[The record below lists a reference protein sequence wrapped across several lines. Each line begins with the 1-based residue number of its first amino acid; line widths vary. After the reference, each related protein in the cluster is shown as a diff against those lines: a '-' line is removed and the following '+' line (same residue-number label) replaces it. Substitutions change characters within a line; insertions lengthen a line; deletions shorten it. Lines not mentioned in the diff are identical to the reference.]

1 MECVKRRG
9 KTKETLFFLFLK
21 QVLGIATAVLVEII
35 MFVGLFYMGLDTGI
49 ILPANYIENYLLQI
63 EEKIADEETG
73 WRELIPEVC
82 EYGVFDLE
90 ENYLEGNLKEV
101 HSLEEIRADR
111 IYQNR
116 YKAIKQ
122 EDSYVVIHYGVTAQF
137 SNSVLHRYFP
147 QPEMLVIALFWV
159 VFLGTLI
166 VNSLL
171 FGRKLRK
178 KLVPLLTEI
187 EQIKKK
193 ELELTENSSDIKEF
207 NEVLQALGGMKEAL
221 ASSLKKEWETEQRR
235 IENISALAHD
245 IKTPLTVIKGNTE
258 LLQEETDNGELQE
271 YAEVIHKNAD
281 RIEQYIR
288 LLINETKG
296 ISEIV
301 KIEAVTGNSEAAE
314 SSGEENKEV
323 YRMNLAEFIEAVK
336 TQSKELCDIK
346 QMPVIINEQELC
358 QLERRRVG
366 NAERVERAVLNIVS
380 NALEHTTQDAGI
392 CMYLAEEN
400 GRVYIIVEDF
410 GQGFSKEALLHA
422 TEQFYTEH
430 KERSGEHYGL
440 GLHFANA
447 VAEELGGEL
456 RIENKKDGNG
466 ARVSLIF

>member
-21 QVLGIATAVLVEII
+21 QVIGIATAVLLEII
-35 MFVGLFYMGLDTGI
+35 LFVGLFYMGLDIGV

-63 EEKIADEETG
+63 EEKIVDEETG

-82 EYGVFDLE
+82 EYGLFDFE
-90 ENYLEGNLKEV
+90 ENYLEGNLSEPD
-101 HSLEEIRADR
+101 SLEEIRADR
-111 IYQNR
+111 SYQNR
-116 YKAIKQ
+116 YKAIKR
-122 EDSYVVIHYGVTAQF
+122 EDGYVVIRYGVSAQF
-137 SNSVLHRYFP
+137 SNPVLHQYFP
-147 QPEMLVIALFWV
+147 QPELLAIVLFWL
-159 VFLGTLI
+159 VFLGIII

-171 FGRKLRK
+171 FGRRLRK

-193 ELELTENSSDIKEF
+193 ELEPTENSSDIKEF

-221 ASSLKKEWETEQRR
+221 AFSLKKEWETEQRR

-258 LLQEETDNGELQE
+258 LLQEETDKVELQE

-281 RIEQYIR
+281 KIEQYIR

-296 ISEIV
+296 SGEP
-301 KIEAVTGNSEAAE
+301 KESSVTTVSNAE
-314 SSGEENKEV
+314 SRLS
-323 YRMNLAEFIEAVK
+323 LAELIEAVK
-336 TQSKELCDIK
+336 TQSKELCDTK
-346 QMPVIINEQELC
+346 QMPVIIEEQELC
-358 QLERRRVG
+358 QPERRRVG
-366 NAERVERAVLNIVS
+366 NAERVERTVLNIVS

-400 GRVYIIVEDF
+400 GRMCITVEDF
-410 GQGFSKEALLHA
+410 GKGFSKEALFHA

-456 RIENKKDGNG
+456 RIENKEDGNG
-466 ARVSLIF
+466 ARVSLIFGTRTIDMEAE